1 LIELGFY
8 YKASGG
14 AARWGAAGF
23 RITAST
29 PGANRGHLRGYDRL
43 PGATSASSLD
53 IALPHAM
60 VGERLPNSNEHPHL
74 EIEDDHRDV
83 RKLLPDGAI
92 EVLAATNGLGSVLV
106 QTGRRSWRGWRQCE

>member
-1 LIELGFY
+1 
-8 YKASGG
+8 
-14 AARWGAAGF
+14 
-23 RITAST
+23 
-29 PGANRGHLRGYDRL
+29 
-43 PGATSASSLD
+43 
-53 IALPHAM
+53 M

-106 QTGRRSWRGWRQCE
+106 QTGRRS